1 MGGKSGSNPRRANG
15 HRRDMTVKWLR
26 SQRRPCWI
34 CVAFGKSGA
43 IDYSLPA
50 GHPYAFEC
58 DELVPVSLGGSPFSR
73 SNADATQRSIDVM
86 AAFVSGVLR
95 VLPASSWFR
104 QRREKQRVMRTY
116 ACGGSQSEKS
126 KEFVR
131 TPGGKGA
138 SPPN

>member
-15 HRRDMTVKWLR
+15 HRRDMTVKWVR

-58 DELVPVSLGGSPFSR
+58 DELVPVSRGGSPFSR
-73 SNADATQRSIDVM
+73 SNVDAAHRCCNQWRSNKTV
-86 AAFVSGVLR
+86 
-95 VLPASSWFR
+95 
-104 QRREKQRVMRTY
+104 EEVMRI
-116 ACGGSQSEKS
+116 ARK
-126 KEFVR
+126 R
-131 TPGGKGA
+131 AGGKRPQARIETSRDWRKGK
-138 SPPN
+138 

>member
-58 DELVPVSLGGSPFSR
+58 DELVPVSRGGSPFSR
-73 SNADATQRSIDVM
+73 SNVDAAHRCCNQWRGNRSVEEVLAIARSGGQPKGKEITGKPPKVTSVRG
-86 AAFVSGVLR
+86 VSSHL
-95 VLPASSWFR
+95 
-104 QRREKQRVMRTY
+104 
-116 ACGGSQSEKS
+116 SE
-126 KEFVR
+126 
-131 TPGGKGA
+131 
-138 SPPN
+138 